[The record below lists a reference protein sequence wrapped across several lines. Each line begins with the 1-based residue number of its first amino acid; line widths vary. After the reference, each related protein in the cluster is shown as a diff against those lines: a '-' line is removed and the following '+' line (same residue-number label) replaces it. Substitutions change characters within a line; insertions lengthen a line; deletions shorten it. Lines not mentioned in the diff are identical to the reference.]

1 MIPPEKSE
9 KPSENETKKNRND
22 PGEKQSLSKDRAS
35 ENKKTPE
42 RDKDKNRKNKDD
54 KKDSKEKKENK
65 ILSWAKKTFKEKGL
79 SGLVNAVKEIAKLAV
94 TFLKPIFKHLKI
106 KDLDMDIVVAF
117 EDAAD
122 TAVKYGY
129 ACAGI
134 YPSLAVLLKIMKY
147 KKYSVNIRPDFDK
160 KSLEINVF
168 LELTLVPWFVVFGA
182 VHALVDFLIL
192 RAKGEL

>member
-1 MIPPEKSE
+1 M
-9 KPSENETKKNRND
+9 
-22 PGEKQSLSKDRAS
+22 
-35 ENKKTPE
+35 
-42 RDKDKNRKNKDD
+42 
-54 KKDSKEKKENK
+54 
-65 ILSWAKKTFKEKGL
+65 
-79 SGLVNAVKEIAKLAV
+79 NAVKEIAKLAV

-160 KSLEINVF
+160 KSPEINVF